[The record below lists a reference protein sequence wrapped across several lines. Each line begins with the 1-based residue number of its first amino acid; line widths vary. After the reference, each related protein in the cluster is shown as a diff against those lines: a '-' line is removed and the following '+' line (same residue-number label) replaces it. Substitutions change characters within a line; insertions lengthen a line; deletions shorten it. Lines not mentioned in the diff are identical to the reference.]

1 MPRTARA
8 AVGGMIHH
16 DLNRGNRREAVFHK
30 PADFDAF
37 VAAMNDAQRRV
48 SVDLFGIIAITARPG
63 TCGRDDSRRFRCRTT
78 ITWPPC
84 CGTSSVI
91 PYVPNVWLEPS
102 IGNGRACPAG
112 CPLMTRCSGM
122 AGRRRVMRRG
132 GSVSTNRSRAAT
144 CSDCVIRCCVVGRSA
159 TTTGRALPPRLWA

>member
-48 SVDLFGIIAITARPG
+48 S
-63 TCGRDDSRRFRCRTT
+63 
-78 ITWPPC
+78 
-84 CGTSSVI
+84 
-91 PYVPNVWLEPS
+91 
-102 IGNGRACPAG
+102 
-112 CPLMTRCSGM
+112 
-122 AGRRRVMRRG
+122 
-132 GSVSTNRSRAAT
+132 
-144 CSDCVIRCCVVGRSA
+144 
-159 TTTGRALPPRLWA
+159 RALEMVERARVVVR